1 MKKKMIVLSLSSILI
16 FGCGSTKPA
25 SNDCCKTETTKIQKI
40 SDPYIPFNKLELDLN
55 NLKSLLDNN
64 KVVEVKKLLDKLL
77 EVYKSN
83 SEIVDH
89 IYTEQSTNNK

>member
-40 SDPYIPFNKLELDLN
+40 SGENDPIM
-55 NLKSLLDNN
+55 
-64 KVVEVKKLLDKLL
+64 KLLLSGLILL
-77 EVYKSN
+77 ALN
-83 SEIVDH
+83 LTIAR
-89 IYTEQSTNNK
+89 